1 MSSKTYDTL
10 KFIALLI
17 TPIITFLSTLINI
30 WNVPYGDQIV
40 ASLAALDV
48 LVGAIVVVAKSMYD
62 KKVKNGS
69 GVYGDG
75 DGTNE
80 GTGEDDE

>member
-17 TPIITFLSTLINI
+17 TPIITFLSTIINI

-40 ASLAALDV
+40 ATLAALDV
-48 LVGAIVVVAKSMYD
+48 LVGAIVVIAKANYE
-62 KKVKNGS
+62 KIKNVGL
-69 GVYGDG
+69 GAFGDG
-75 DGTNE
+75 NGGDVNE
-80 GTGEDDE
+80 

>member
-17 TPIITFLSTLINI
+17 TPIITFLSTIINI

-40 ASLAALDV
+40 ATLAALDV
-48 LVGAIVVVAKSMYD
+48 LVGAIVVIAKANYE
-62 KKVKNGS
+62 KIKNVGL
-69 GVYGDG
+69 GAFGDG
-75 DGTNE
+75 DGNGGDVNE
-80 GTGEDDE
+80 

>member
-40 ASLAALDV
+40 ATLAALDV
-48 LVGAIVVVAKSMYD
+48 LVGAIVVIAKANYEKI
-62 KKVKNGS
+62 KKIGL
-69 GVYGDG
+69 GAFGDG
-75 DGTNE
+75 DG
-80 GTGEDDE
+80 GDVDE

>member
-40 ASLAALDV
+40 ATLAALDV
-48 LVGAIVVVAKSMYD
+48 LVGAIVVIAKANYE
-62 KKVKNGS
+62 KIKNVGL
-69 GVYGDG
+69 GAFGDG
-75 DGTNE
+75 NGGDV
-80 GTGEDDE
+80 DE

>member
-40 ASLAALDV
+40 ATLAALDV
-48 LVGAIVVVAKSMYD
+48 LVGAIVVIAKANYE
-62 KKVKNGS
+62 KIKNVGL
-69 GVYGDG
+69 GAFGDG
-75 DGTNE
+75 DG
-80 GTGEDDE
+80 GDVDE